1 MIKLD
6 SDERIVLRIH
16 RHWFILLTQA
26 LPLILLLFLPILVR
40 GGLSL
45 TGIAP
50 LFSLGEHPQKLVTL
64 LSAAWALFMWVTLF
78 LVWTDY
84 YLDVLVVTNK
94 RVIDIEQKGIF
105 SREVAAFRLDRIQDV
120 TVNISGVIATF
131 LEFGNIHIQTAGET
145 ADIIVRGIP
154 NPHRVRET
162 ISRLQDAEV
171 ERVRAGMGG
180 VNG

>member
-6 SDERIVLRIH
+6 LNERIVLRVH
-16 RHWFILLTQA
+16 RHWFILFVQA
-26 LPLILLLFLPILVR
+26 LPLILLLFLPLFVR

-50 LFSLGEHPQKLVTL
+50 LISLGENPQKLVAL
-64 LSAAWALFMWVTLF
+64 LSAVWALFMWVTLF

-84 YLDVLVVTNK
+84 YLDVLVVTSK

-154 NPHRVRET
+154 DPHHIRET

-171 ERVRAGMGG
+171 EHMRAAAGGM
-180 VNG
+180 NG